1 MDPST
6 LLLQERTLMARLV
19 RGLDHDQLVAIPE
32 GHRNNILW
40 NLGHVVVTQQRLHNR
55 LAGLEMY
62 VSPEMEAAFK
72 IGTSPADWL
81 ALPDLSMI
89 LSLLEELP
97 RRLRDDHKAG
107 RFANFQEYTTAT
119 GIQLGTIEDAL
130 VFNHFHEG
138 LHMGVMMSLRKL
150 VA

>member
-1 MDPST
+1 MDPSI

-19 RGLDHDQLVAIPE
+19 RGLDHDQLVDIPE

-62 VSPEMEAAFK
+62 VSPEMEAAFQ
-72 IGTSPADWL
+72 IGTSPADWTD
-81 ALPDLSMI
+81 APDLPTIM
-89 LSLLEELP
+89 SLLHDLP
-97 RRLRDDHKAG
+97 VRLRDDYKAG

-150 VA
+150 VT